1 MDNQHLAELKKA
13 HRILNHATEPPES
26 VLKLLCNTTIGTNG
40 AKYTLGDTPQR
51 IKALNQ
57 PHFFYLER
65 NHKAVGNIT
74 ICERPIQLNQS
85 TFKGYYIRYFA
96 FQQIFQGSTQTSASE
111 NKFHLYFKRL
121 FESSQLNPLIKD
133 NAPSVY
139 WAFIDP
145 ENLKSFKMREKFNF
159 QSIGTFNTF
168 IFHRFFPKRN
178 HFVSA
183 ARMDE
188 FDLIRKEATLFFQ
201 QHQFYSTIRLNPEN
215 YWVMRNKEGNIIA
228 GVKCF
233 PSTWRIH
240 QLPGKNGKLL
250 QRILPIIPFSKRL
263 INPKENKFLA
273 TEGFWY
279 KPEAITQIE
288 SFFSSILA
296 EYNLNSIYLWE
307 DDKSN
312 ALKRLNLKWGSMEKL
327 KKDNPIH
334 VVAKFNHFESDAIQQ
349 IKNSPKYLSG
359 FDMT

>member
-1 MDNQHLAELKKA
+1 MDDQHLAELKKA
-13 HRILNHATEPPES
+13 HRILKHTTEPPES

-51 IKALNQ
+51 IKALYH
-57 PHFFYLER
+57 PHFFFIER
-65 NHKAVGNIT
+65 NNKAVGNIT
-74 ICERPIQLNQS
+74 ICERPIQLNHS
-85 TFKGYYIRYFA
+85 PINGFYIRYFA
-96 FQQIFQGSTQTSASE
+96 FQQIFQGSNETSSSE
-111 NKFHLYFKRL
+111 NKFHRYFKCL
-121 FESSQLNPLIKD
+121 FESAQLTPLKTD
-133 NAPSVY
+133 DTPSIF

-159 QSIGTFNTF
+159 QSIGTFNTY
-168 IFHRFFPKRN
+168 IFHRFFPKLN
-178 HFVSA
+178 HSVSPA
-183 ARMDE
+183 SMDE
-188 FDLIRKEATLFFQ
+188 LELIRKEANHFFQ
-201 QHQFYSTIRLNPEN
+201 HYQFYSTIRLSSEN
-215 YWVMRNKEGNIIA
+215 YWVMRNKEDQIIA
-228 GVKCF
+228 GIKCF

-250 QRILPIIPFSKRL
+250 HRILPIIPFSKRL

-279 KPEAITQIE
+279 KPEAIPHIQ